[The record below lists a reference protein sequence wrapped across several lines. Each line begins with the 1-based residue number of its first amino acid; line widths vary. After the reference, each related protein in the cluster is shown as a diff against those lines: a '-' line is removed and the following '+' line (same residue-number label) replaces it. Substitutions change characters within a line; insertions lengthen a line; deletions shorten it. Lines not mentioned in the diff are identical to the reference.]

1 MPAEE
6 FAAYHLETDE
16 AEEGAEA
23 VVEKPEAVG
32 NVGEQEEERAEA
44 HDGEDVGGVDDDG
57 VLCDG
62 EDGGDGVDGEDDVAE
77 LYHQQ
82 HEEEGCHLA
91 GVEEVVAVALLRDGE
106 VL

>member
-6 FAAYHLETDE
+6 FAAYHLEADE

-44 HDGEDVGGVDDDG
+44 HDGEDV
-57 VLCDG
+57 
-62 EDGGDGVDGEDDVAE
+62 
-77 LYHQQ
+77 
-82 HEEEGCHLA
+82 
-91 GVEEVVAVALLRDGE
+91 
-106 VL
+106 